1 MGLFLIAFI
10 LIAAGSFAVLSRF
23 VSSRAN
29 SDDDVRTA
37 QGPRP
42 LIFGGLTHALAGLL
56 PMSETTRGRLAK
68 FVRQAG
74 HYHPQALVEFLALRN
89 ALLLGT
95 LLLVATAIVVFTRPG
110 EAAMFEWLGGGT
122 ILLILVFA
130 LPRLVLEVRASNR
143 VRRIEGALPDAL
155 DMITMCTS
163 AGLPLQN
170 AISRVSHEMTTTHP
184 DLAQELKLVERQAGA
199 GSLNTAMQQ
208 FARRIDIPELH
219 SVSTMMWQAENQ
231 GASVSTAFH
240 AFADQ
245 VRVNRR
251 QRAEQAGNRAAFQM
265 LFPLVLCLA
274 PAVYIILIGPAIMD
288 LRDFFRRET
297 QAGGLLR
304 SSQQNINAAA
314 TPIPSTP
321 GGTAGAPPAAPAI
334 PPLRP

>member
-10 LIAAGSFAVLSRF
+10 LITAVCFGVLSLF
-23 VSSRAN
+23 VTSRAN
-29 SDDDVRTA
+29 RDDEVRTV

-42 LIFGGLTHALAGLL
+42 LIFGSLTHALAGIL
-56 PMSETTRGRLAK
+56 SVSAENRERLAK
-68 FVRQAG
+68 FLRQAG
-74 HYHPQALVEFLALRN
+74 HYHAHALTEFLALRN

-95 LLLVATAIVVFTRPG
+95 LLLVVVAIVVFTEPG
-110 EAAMFEWLGGGT
+110 EPAMFEWIGGGV
-122 ILLILVFA
+122 ILMILVYA
-130 LPRLVLEVRASNR
+130 LPRLVLEMRATNR

-155 DMITMCTS
+155 DMVTMCTS

-170 AISRVSHEMTTTHP
+170 ALARVSDEMHTTHP
-184 DLAQELKLVERQAGA
+184 DLAQELRLVERQAGA
-199 GSLNTAMQQ
+199 GSLNSAMQH
-208 FARRIDIPELH
+208 FAKRIDIPELH
-219 SVSTMMWQAENQ
+219 SVSSMMWQAENQ

-245 VRVNRR
+245 VRLTRR

-274 PAVYIILIGPAIMD
+274 PAVYIVLIGPAIMD

-304 SSQQNINAAA
+304 STQQNINAAG
-314 TPIPSTP
+314 TPVPN
-321 GGTAGAPPAAPAI
+321 APPAAAPA
-334 PPLRP
+334 PPTPGGAP